1 MKLIL
6 NYTFFIILLIFLFAC
21 DQKVEDKSNIYKEK
35 VLLSENEEIN
45 EALNISF
52 YIPHNYTKMPSS
64 LKEKL
69 VGRINKKGDDEF
81 IFYVPNSYFYN
92 DKNKSLFQVGIIKLK
107 NIDSNDSLS
116 IEKYITIYKKFNNG
130 LNIETSDLINTI
142 IQIKQLKIIKNKLM
156 TFKFLFMNHNKEI
169 IQIDFSINQSYYG
182 DVFPTVI
189 ATIKSIKLL

>member
-35 VLLSENEEIN
+35 VLLSENLEIN
-45 EALNISF
+45 EVLNISF
-52 YIPHNYTKMPSS
+52 HIPQNYAKMPSS
-64 LKEKL
+64 LTEKL
-69 VGRINKKGDDEF
+69 VGRIKKKGDDEF
-81 IFYVPNSYFYN
+81 IVYIPNSYYYN
-92 DKNKSLFQVGIIKLK
+92 DENKSLFQVGIIKLR

-169 IQIDFSINQSYYG
+169 IQFDFSINQSYYD
-182 DVFPTVI
+182 DVFPAVI